1 MLSLFYARYR
11 LYRPQ
16 LSPCIIFYVFI
27 MVQFSGLIVV
37 LLDSPPS
44 LILLILHLFPLIP
57 VLYSV
62 TPECFLE
69 HSLILFL
76 SLYLSLLSSLRYP
89 SFLARCLLSPVIDFR
104 PFAISPSGFWTF
116 FPPAIAP
123 PISLCYIELELDIAP
138 VYRLRFNGTGC
149 LIPPMY
155 CVLCNLS
162 LLLTVP

>member
-37 LLDSPPS
+37 LLDSPRLSSSSSCICS
-44 LILLILHLFPLIP
+44 LLYLCYTLLP
-57 VLYSV
+57 
-62 TPECFLE
+62 PECFLE
-69 HSLILFL
+69 L
-76 SLYLSLLSSLRYP
+76 SSYFSSPSISLLSSLRYP

-123 PISLCYIELELDIAP
+123 PNIALLHRNWSWTSLQ
-138 VYRLRFNGTGC
+138 FTGYA
-149 LIPPMY
+149 LMAL
-155 CVLCNLS
+155 V
-162 LLLTVP
+162 V